1 LVVIDPVVVVAV
13 AFAAIAIVVTVV
25 ALKSGIY
32 PDFCEL
38 G

>member
-1 LVVIDPVVVVAV
+1 LVVIDPVVVVVAV
-13 AFAAIAIVVTVV
+13 VVTVV